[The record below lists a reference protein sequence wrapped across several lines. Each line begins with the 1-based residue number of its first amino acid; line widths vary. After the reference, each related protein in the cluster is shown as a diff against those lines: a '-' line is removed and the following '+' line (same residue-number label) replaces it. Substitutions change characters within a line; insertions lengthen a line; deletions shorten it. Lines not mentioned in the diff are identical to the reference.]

1 MLRKVLRKIC
11 AVLVSLLALV
21 LAVIVVAANVLT
33 STYSAMISMA
43 LGQPT
48 FKIEGGADPQY
59 YESAFAT
66 EQEMNDRAAEV
77 CREIEREGMVLL
89 KNEGGALPLAAGAKV
104 SLLSQNAV
112 DLVYGGTGAG
122 SVDTSS
128 APDLKTAL
136 EAAGLVVNPTL
147 WEFYTTGA
155 GKDYRKEVPSIT
167 GAGVFR
173 AHEVPQAL
181 YTDEVK
187 GSFTAYGDAAIVV
200 IGRSGGESADLTAG
214 LNEGGHYLELNAD
227 EKDLLQLA
235 CDSFDKVI
243 VLINTTNPMEMGFLN
258 EYPVDACLW
267 VGAVG
272 QEGAWAIGEALAGA
286 VNPSGRLVDTWAYDA
301 FSAPAMANFG
311 DYTIVN
317 SQVASGD
324 KYMVYA
330 EGIYVGYRYYE
341 TRYEDVVLGKENA
354 ANYDYARQVQFPFGY
369 GLSYTKFA
377 WSDYA
382 VTEKADVFEVSLT
395 VKNTGAAAGKEVVQ
409 IYLQSPYT
417 DYDRQNRIE
426 KASVELVGFAKTGV
440 LAPGEAETVTVSV
453 NKELLKTY
461 DAEGYGTYI
470 LDAGDYYLTAAKNAH
485 EALNNILT
493 AKGKTQE
500 DGMTGPGDAAFAWTY
515 HQPALDSATYAVSGA
530 TGEPVSNQF
539 ETTDIRYYDPDFTY
553 LSRSDWQ
560 GTWPETY
567 AQGRLTAGAEL
578 LADLETGHSED
589 PAAVMPKFE
598 TVSDEYGRLT
608 LLDLMGAEF
617 SDPRWEALLDQM
629 SKQELYDLVRRGG
642 YGTMTVESINA
653 PATVDKDG
661 PAGISA
667 TLAGG
672 NISCMAY
679 PPEVVMASTWN
690 TELVEEMGRMVGEDS
705 ISTGISIWYAPA
717 MNIHRTAFSGRNFEY
732 YSEDGFLSG
741 KLGAAEC
748 RGFQE
753 KGGIVTIKHFA
764 LNDQE
769 TNRTGGAMFA
779 NEQSVREIYLKGFE
793 LSVREGK
800 ANGVMTSMNRLGARW
815 SGGHEGLMNDTLRG
829 EWGFEGFAV
838 TDQTSFPSFNYC
850 DILEG
855 LEAGNDL
862 WLNTSSS
869 MWKQKDEAL
878 TPTVMNNVRTAAHRV
893 LYTIANSNAMN
904 GMDKD
909 SHIVTLMPGWQKA
922 LIGVSVVLGALV
934 ALLVYCAV
942 RLFRKKKVKAP
953 GNVGAAR

>member
-1 MLRKVLRKIC
+1 MARKILRKVS
-11 AVLVSLLALV
+11 AVLVSLLALL
-21 LAVIVVAANVLT
+21 LAVVIVAANLLT

-48 FKIEGGADPQY
+48 FRIEGGADPQY
-59 YESAFAT
+59 YETAFSSQ
-66 EQEMNDRAAEV
+66 EEMNARAAEI
-77 CREIEREGMVLL
+77 CRQIEQEGMVLL
-89 KNEGGALPLAAGAKV
+89 KNEGGALPLAAGARV

-136 EAAGLVVNPTL
+136 EAAGLAVNPTL
-147 WEFYTTGA
+147 WDFYTAGA
-155 GKDYRKEVPSIT
+155 GKAYRKEVPSIT
-167 GAGVFR
+167 GNGVFR
-173 AHEVPQAL
+173 AHEVPLEL

-187 GSFTAYGDAAIVV
+187 SSFAEYGDAGVVV

-214 LNEGGHYLELNAD
+214 LNEGGHYLELNPD
-227 EKDLLQLA
+227 EKALLQLA
-235 CDSFDKVI
+235 CESFDKVI
-243 VLINTTNPMEMGFLN
+243 VLINAANPMEMGFLN
-258 EYPVDACLW
+258 EYPIDACLW

-272 QEGAWAIGEALAGA
+272 QEGAWAIGEALAGE
-286 VNPSGRLVDTWAYDA
+286 VNPSGRLVDTWASDA

-311 DYTIVN
+311 DYTILN

-341 TRYEDVVLGKENA
+341 TRYEDVVLGSESA
-354 ANYDYARQVQFPFGY
+354 ANYDYAQQVQFPFGY
-369 GLSYTKFA
+369 GLSYTEFA
-377 WSDYA
+377 WSDYVVA
-382 VTEKADVFEVSLT
+382 EQEDRFEVTLT
-395 VKNTGAAAGKEVVQ
+395 VKNTGSAAGKEVVQ
-409 IYLQSPYT
+409 VYLQSPYT
-417 DYDRQNRIE
+417 AYDKQNGIE
-426 KASVELVGFAKTGV
+426 KASVELAGFAKTGV
-440 LAPGEAETVTVSV
+440 LAPGATETVTVSV
-453 NKELLKTY
+453 EKEAMKAY
-461 DAEGYGTYI
+461 DAKGYGTYI
-470 LDAGDYYLTAAKNAH
+470 VDAGKYYITAAKNAH
-485 EALNNILT
+485 EALNNILA
-493 AKGKTQE
+493 AKGRTTA
-500 DGMTGPGDAAFAWTY
+500 DGMTAPGDAGFAWLY
-515 HQPALDSATYAVSGA
+515 EQQALDSTSYAVSQT
-530 TGEPVSNQF
+530 TGNAISNQF
-539 ETTDIRYYDPDFTY
+539 EATDIRYYDPEFTY

-567 AQGRLTAGAEL
+567 AGGQLTASAGL
-578 LADLETGHSED
+578 LADLEIGYTED
-589 PAAVMPKFE
+589 PAAVMPAFGR
-598 TVSDEYGRLT
+598 VSSEYGKLT

-617 SDPRWEALLDQM
+617 GDPRWQALLDQM
-629 SKQELYDLVRRGG
+629 TRQELYGLVRRGG

-679 PPEVVMASTWN
+679 PPEVVLASTWN
-690 TELVEEMGRMVGEDS
+690 TALVEEMGRMVGEDS
-705 ISTGISIWYAPA
+705 ISTGVSIWYAPA

-779 NEQSVREIYLKGFE
+779 NEQAVREVYLKGFE

-800 ANGVMTSMNRLGARW
+800 ANGVMTSMNRFGARW
-815 SGGHEGLMNDTLRG
+815 AGGHAGLMTNTLRG

-869 MWKQKDEAL
+869 MWKQSDEAL
-878 TPTVMNNVRTAAHRV
+878 TPTVMNHVRTAAHRL
-893 LYTIANSNAMN
+893 LYTIVNSNAMN
-904 GMDKD
+904 GMDAD
-909 SHIVTLMPGWQKA
+909 SRIVTFMPTWQKA
-922 LIGVSVVLGALV
+922 LIALSVVLG
-934 ALLVYCAV
+934 LLVVLLGYCAV
-942 RLFRKKKVKAP
+942 RLFRQKKVKTP
-953 GNVGAAR
+953 KK

>member
-1 MLRKVLRKIC
+1 MIRKVLRKIC
-11 AVLVSLLALV
+11 AVLISLLALA
-21 LAVIVVAANVLT
+21 LAVVIVAANVLT

-43 LGQPT
+43 LGQAT

-66 EQEMNDRAAEV
+66 EQEMNDRAAEI
-77 CREIEREGMVLL
+77 CRQIEQEGMVLL
-89 KNEGGALPLAAGAKV
+89 KNEGGALPLDPGAKV

-136 EAAGLVVNPTL
+136 EAAGLEVNPTL
-147 WEFYTTGA
+147 WDFYTTGA
-155 GKDYRKEVPSIT
+155 GKSYRKEVPSIT
-167 GAGVFR
+167 GSGVFR

-181 YTDEVK
+181 YTDAIK
-187 GSFTAYGDAAIVV
+187 SSFAEYGDAAIVV

-214 LNEGGHYLELNAD
+214 LNEGGHYLELNSD

-235 CDSFDKVI
+235 CEHFGKVI
-243 VLINTTNPMEMGFLN
+243 VLINATNPMELGFLN

-286 VNPSGRLVDTWAYDA
+286 VNPSGRLVDTWAYDV
-301 FSAPAMANFG
+301 FSAPAMQNFG

-317 SQVASGD
+317 SQVAGGN

-341 TRYEDVVLGKENA
+341 TRYEDVVLGSESA
-354 ANYDYARQVQFPFGY
+354 ANYDYAQQVQFPFGY
-369 GLSYTKFA
+369 GLSYTEFA
-377 WSDYA
+377 WSGYS
-382 VTEKADVFEVSLT
+382 VSEKADGFEVSFT
-395 VKNTGAAAGKEVVQ
+395 VTNTGRAAGKEVAQ

-417 DYDRQNRIE
+417 DYDRQNGIE
-426 KASVELVGFAKTGV
+426 KASVELVGFAKTGL
-440 LAPGEAETVTVSV
+440 LAPGAAETVRIWVE
-453 NKELLKTY
+453 KELLKTY
-461 DAEGYGTYI
+461 DAKGCGTYI
-470 LDAGDYYLTAAKNAH
+470 LDAGDYYFTAAGNAH
-485 EALNNILT
+485 EALNNILA
-493 AKGKTQE
+493 AKGRTTA
-500 DGMTGPGDAAFAWTY
+500 DGMTGAGDAAFVWNY
-515 HQPALDSATYAVSGA
+515 RQPALDSTTYAVSGT
-530 TGEPVSNQF
+530 TGEPIANCF
-539 ETTDIRYYDPDFTY
+539 EATDIRYYDPDFRY
-553 LSRSDWQ
+553 LSRSDWE

-567 AQGRLTAGAEL
+567 AGGQLTADAGL
-578 LADLETGHSED
+578 LADLEIGYSEE
-589 PAAVMPKFE
+589 PAAVMPVFE
-598 TVSDEYGRLT
+598 TVSGEYGRLA

-617 SDPRWEALLDQM
+617 DDPRWEALLDQM
-629 SKQELYDLVRRGG
+629 TKQELYDLVRRGG
-642 YGTMTVESINA
+642 YGTVTVESINA

-690 TELVEEMGRMVGEDS
+690 TDLVEEMGRMVGEDS
-705 ISTGISIWYAPA
+705 ISTGVSIWYAPA

-779 NEQSVREIYLKGFE
+779 NEQSVREVYLKGFE

-800 ANGVMTSMNRLGARW
+800 ANGVMTSMNRFGARW
-815 SGGHEGLMNDTLRG
+815 SGGHKGLMTDTLRG

-838 TDQTSFPSFNYC
+838 TDQASFPSFNYC

-855 LEAGNDL
+855 LEAGNGL

-878 TPTVMNNVRTAAHRV
+878 TPTVMNHVRTAAHRV
-893 LYTIANSNAMN
+893 LYTIVNSNAMN

-909 SHIVTLMPGWQKA
+909 SRIVTLMPGWQKA
-922 LIGVSVVLGALV
+922 LIGVSVVLGALA

-942 RLFRKKKVKAP
+942 RLFRKKKIKIPQKA
-953 GNVGAAR
+953 GATQ